1 MNRTTSV
8 NLGCFLKNYNLPDSL
23 KMIRDC
29 GFDGVDFSLWYYS
42 QGDDAP
48 LKKDNWRESVLEMRR
63 LLDENGLC
71 VPQAHAH
78 WRHEGQVQKDFSF
91 ALPGEIFAR
100 NIEACHMLGCDKL
113 VFHPIQHF
121 FPIENEAQT
130 RQKVMDANVA
140 WFSALLP
147 VAEKFGVQLLIE
159 NIFDYQHV
167 QAPDAPQIPLS
178 RGEDLMYV
186 IEKIN
191 HPLVQICLDT
201 GHANIAGADIPA
213 MIRLF
218 GDHLRALH
226 LQDNYGKIY
235 PIYEDI
241 HQFPGMCRLNWA
253 AIFAAL
259 KETGCSAS
267 LNMEIS
273 AELAEQPYEIQFMR
287 LVQGRE
293 LLLKMEEVYTR

>member
-8 NLGCFLKNYNLPDSL
+8 NLGCFLKNYNLADSL
-23 KMIRDC
+23 KMTRDC

-48 LKKDNWRESVLEMRR
+48 LKMDNWREFVLKARR

-78 WRHEGQVQKDFSF
+78 WRHEGQLQRDFSYP
-91 ALPGEIFAR
+91 LPGEIFAR

-121 FPIENEAQT
+121 FPIENEAET
-130 RQKVMDANVA
+130 RRKVMDANVA

-147 VAEKFGVQLLIE
+147 VAEKFGVQLLLE
-159 NIFDYQHV
+159 NLFDYQHI
-167 QAPDAPQIPLS
+167 QSPDAPPIPLS

-201 GHANIAGADIPA
+201 GHASIAGADIPA
-213 MIRLF
+213 MIRLY

-241 HQFPGMCRLNWA
+241 HQFPGVCSLDWA
-253 AIFAAL
+253 AIFAAF

-273 AELAEQPYEIQFMR
+273 AGLAPQPYEIQLLR
-287 LVQGRE
+287 CTQGRE

>member
-8 NLGCFLKNYNLPDSL
+8 NLGCFLKNYNLADSL

-48 LKKDNWRESVLEMRR
+48 MKKDNWREFVLEARR

-78 WRHEGQVQKDFSF
+78 WRHEGQLQQDFSY

-121 FPIENEAQT
+121 FPIENEAET
-130 RQKVMDANVA
+130 RRKVLDANVA
-140 WFSALLP
+140 WFSALIP

-159 NIFDYQHV
+159 NLFDYRHV
-167 QAPDAPQIPLS
+167 QSPDAPQIPMS
-178 RGEDLMYV
+178 RGEDLLYV
-186 IEKIN
+186 IEKIS

-201 GHANIAGADIPA
+201 GHASIAGSSIPA
-213 MIRLF
+213 MIRMW

-226 LQDNYGKIY
+226 LQDNYGKIS

-241 HQFPGMCRLNWA
+241 HQFPGTCDIDWKEV
-253 AIFAAL
+253 FHAL
-259 KETGCSAS
+259 EETNCDAS

-273 AELAEQPYEIQFMR
+273 ARLDGQPYEIQKLR
-287 LVQGRE
+287 LNCGRE
-293 LLLKMEEVYTR
+293 VLLKMAEIYME

>member
-8 NLGCFLKNYNLPDSL
+8 NLGCFLKNYNLADSL

-29 GFDGVDFSLWYYS
+29 GFDGVDFSRWYYS

-48 LKKDNWRESVLEMRR
+48 LKKDNWREFVLEMRR

-78 WRHEGQVQKDFSF
+78 WRHEGQLQRDFSYT
-91 ALPGEIFAR
+91 LPGEIFAR

-121 FPIENEAQT
+121 FPIENEAET

-167 QAPDAPQIPLS
+167 QAPDAPQIPMS

-241 HQFPGMCRLNWA
+241 HQFPGLCRLNWA

-273 AELAEQPYEIQFMR
+273 ADLAEQPYEIQFMR

>member
-8 NLGCFLKNYNLPDSL
+8 NLGCFLKNYNLADSL
-23 KMIRDC
+23 KMTRDC

-48 LKKDNWRESVLEMRR
+48 LKMDNWREFVLKARR

-121 FPIENEAQT
+121 FPIENEAET
-130 RQKVMDANVA
+130 RRKVLDANVA

-147 VAEKFGVQLLIE
+147 AAEKFGVQLLLE
-159 NIFDYQHV
+159 NLFDYQHI
-167 QAPDAPQIPLS
+167 QSPDAPPIPLS

-201 GHANIAGADIPA
+201 GHASIAGADIPA
-213 MIRLF
+213 TIRLY

-241 HQFPGMCRLNWA
+241 HQFPGVCSLDWA
-253 AIFAAL
+253 AIFAAF

-273 AELAEQPYEIQFMR
+273 AGLAPQPYEIQLLR
-287 LVQGRE
+287 CTQGRE